1 MVSFLFTIVQF
12 FRAIYKGLR
21 DPEFRALLILVC
33 ITLFTGTVFYARV
46 EGWSLLDAFYFSF
59 ITLTTIGYGDLV
71 PTTPLSKIFTILYV
85 AVGIGILLGFIN
97 RIAQN
102 ASWGKRE
109 AGDSSQPTGEK
120 PAD

>member
-1 MVSFLFTIVQF
+1 MVSFLYTLVQF
-12 FRAIYKGLR
+12 VRAIWKGLH
-21 DPEFRALLILVC
+21 DPEFRALFILVF
-33 ITLFTGTVFYARV
+33 ITLLTGTVFYARV

-85 AVGIGILLGFIN
+85 AIGIGILLGFIT

-102 ASWGKRE
+102 ASWGKQNAPE
-109 AGDSSQPTGEK
+109 MPQPTGEK
-120 PAD
+120 PSE